1 MISIVT
7 KAAAT
12 ARAASAKKVTAAHM
26 KRVVEGEPQFDFLE
40 DIMAKVPEGPPPPSA
55 TRRGDEDSE
64 GAEGGRKR
72 RGPRR
77 KKAEEDDDDDD

>member
-1 MISIVT
+1 MIAIVT

-40 DIMAKVPEGPPPPSA
+40 DIMSKVPDGPPP
-55 TRRGDEDSE
+55 RKGDEDSE
-64 GAEGGRKR
+64 GAEGGKKR
-72 RGPRR
+72 RGLRR
-77 KKAEEDDDDDD
+77 KKQEDDDDDDY